1 MGGKVLITGAN
12 RGLGYE
18 LLKVYHANNYDVFP
32 LVRSAESANELLKEF
47 PQKCFPIIADIG
59 LDSCKGIIKSTL
71 EQYTREID
79 IVINNAGISGKEYQ
93 IEEVTSEEMLNL
105 FNIHCLGV
113 MRTVQGTLE
122 FLNNSANPRII
133 NVSSRLGSLT
143 KMISD
148 EFKDRYFSYS
158 YKVAK
163 ASQNMLTVS
172 LYQELRK
179 KGIHVSTIHPG
190 KLKTGTASND
200 ADMEAS
206 EASLY
211 IFNWIETLSM
221 QQSGVFV
228 EPNVGEMPW

>member
-1 MGGKVLITGAN
+1 MSRKVLITGAS

-18 LLKVYHANNYDVFP
+18 LVKVYHSNNYDVFP
-32 LVRSAESANELLKEF
+32 LVRNEESAYKLSIEF

-59 LDSCKGIIKSTL
+59 QDNCKDIIKTSL
-71 EQYTREID
+71 ELHTKEID
-79 IVINNAGISGKEYQ
+79 IIINNAGVSGKEYQ
-93 IEEVTSEEMLNL
+93 IEKVTSEEMLEL

-113 MRTVQGTLE
+113 IRTVQGSLDS
-122 FLNNSANPRII
+122 LCNSSNPRII

-143 KMISD
+143 KMSSD

-158 YKVAK
+158 YRIAK

-179 KGIHVSTIHPG
+179 KGIHVSSIHPG
-190 KLKTGTASND
+190 KLTTGTASAD

-206 EASLY
+206 EAARY
-211 IFNWIETLSM
+211 IFEWVDSLSM
-221 QQSGVFV
+221 RQSGKFV
-228 EPNVGEMPW
+228 EPNVGDMPW